1 MKGKFKYSPV
11 EHSLGVNSLKKVP
24 FLAEILSSEEPE
36 IKGNLGDR
44 YKMGE
49 ILRHLTQNGRKGNQ
63 NLRELKWDNH
73 TTG

>member
-1 MKGKFKYSPV
+1 MKSKFKYSPV

-36 IKGNLGDR
+36 IKGNR

-49 ILRHLTQNGRKGNQ
+49 ILRHLTQNERKGNQ